1 MPITTETVTHHK
13 DAAKHSGAIV
23 EGVAKKL
30 GFHRQARKI
39 GELVNRF
46 VGRKQN
52 ERMDRRAAAGG
63 QVGVV
68 PAETTGGAAGTV
80 SGGRV

>member
-1 MPITTETVTHHK
+1 MPITTETVTNHK
-13 DAAKHSGAIV
+13 DAAKHSGAIA
-23 EGVAKKL
+23 ERIAKKL
-30 GFHRQARKI
+30 GFHRQARKF
-39 GELVNRF
+39 GELVSKY
-46 VGRKQN
+46 VGRKQK

-68 PAETTGGAAGTV
+68 PAGTTGGAAGTV